1 MTRLSKSDWK
11 SFVCSSIVVT
21 IFSIVISD
29 IIQIESSFL
38 VEFSSIM
45 IGFLLST
52 IAILYSSNLR
62 FKLYKERHP
71 QYNSYWEM
79 LVSYYRFACFYYVLS
94 LLIVF
99 LKISIIN
106 AETYNKIY
114 LILVLIG
121 IMILGKVMRGLFNM
135 LLIRIN

>member
-1 MTRLSKSDWK
+1 MTWLSKSDWK

-121 IMILGKVMRGLFNM
+121 IMILGKVMRSFFNM

>member
-1 MTRLSKSDWK
+1 MTWLSKSDWK
-11 SFVCSSIVVT
+11 NFVCSSILVT
-21 IFSIVISD
+21 ILSIFISD

-62 FKLYKERHP
+62 FELYENKPLH
-71 QYNSYWEM
+71 YNSYWEM
-79 LVSYYRFACFYYVLS
+79 LVSYYRFACFYFVLS
-94 LLIVF
+94 LLVVF

-121 IMILGKVMRGLFNM
+121 IMILGKVMRSFFNM

>member
-1 MTRLSKSDWK
+1 MTWLSKSDWK
-11 SFVCSSIVVT
+11 NFVWISIVVT
-21 IFSIVISD
+21 IFSIFISD

-62 FKLYKERHP
+62 FELYDKKPKH
-71 QYNSYWEM
+71 YNSYWEM
-79 LVSYYRFACFYYVLS
+79 LVSYYRFACFYFVLS
-94 LLIVF
+94 ILVVF

-121 IMILGKVMRGLFNM
+121 IMILGKVMRSFFNM

>member
-1 MTRLSKSDWK
+1 MTWLSKSDWK
-11 SFVCSSIVVT
+11 NFVCSSIVVT
-21 IFSIVISD
+21 ILSIFISD

-114 LILVLIG
+114 LILVLVGLI
-121 IMILGKVMRGLFNM
+121 ILSRLIQFLFKL
-135 LLIRIN
+135 LLIKVN

>member
-1 MTRLSKSDWK
+1 MTWLSKSDWK
-11 SFVCSSIVVT
+11 NFVCSSIVVT
-21 IFSIVISD
+21 ILSIFISD

-62 FKLYKERHP
+62 FELYENKPLH
-71 QYNSYWEM
+71 YNSYWEM
-79 LVSYYRFACFYYVLS
+79 LVSYYRFACFYFVLS
-94 LLIVF
+94 LLVVF

-106 AETYNKIY
+106 AETYNMIY
-114 LILVLIG
+114 LILVLVGLI
-121 IMILGKVMRGLFNM
+121 ILSRLIQFLFKL
-135 LLIRIN
+135 LLIKVN

>member
-1 MTRLSKSDWK
+1 MTWLSKSDWK
-11 SFVCSSIVVT
+11 NFVCSSIVVT
-21 IFSIVISD
+21 IFSIFISD

-62 FKLYKERHP
+62 FKLYKEKPP

-121 IMILGKVMRGLFNM
+121 LIILSRLIQFLFKL
-135 LLIRIN
+135 LLIKIN

>member
-1 MTRLSKSDWK
+1 MTWLSKSDWK
-11 SFVCSSIVVT
+11 NFVWISIVVT
-21 IFSIVISD
+21 IFSIFISD

-114 LILVLIG
+114 LILVLVGLI
-121 IMILGKVMRGLFNM
+121 ILSRLIQFLFKL
-135 LLIRIN
+135 LLIKVN

>member
-1 MTRLSKSDWK
+1 MTWLSKSDWK
-11 SFVCSSIVVT
+11 NFVWNSIVVT
-21 IFSIVISD
+21 IFSIFISD

-114 LILVLIG
+114 LILVLVGLI
-121 IMILGKVMRGLFNM
+121 ILSRLIQFLFKL
-135 LLIRIN
+135 LLIKVN

>member
-1 MTRLSKSDWK
+1 MTWLSKSDWK
-11 SFVCSSIVVT
+11 NFVWISIVVT
-21 IFSIVISD
+21 IFSIFISD

-62 FKLYKERHP
+62 FELYDKKPKH
-71 QYNSYWEM
+71 YNSYWEM
-79 LVSYYRFACFYYVLS
+79 LVSYYRFACFYFLLS
-94 LLIVF
+94 ILVVF

-121 IMILGKVMRGLFNM
+121 IMILGKVMRSFFNM

>member
-45 IGFLLST
+45 IGFFLST

-121 IMILGKVMRGLFNM
+121 IMILGKVMRSFFNM

>member
-1 MTRLSKSDWK
+1 MTWLSKSDWK
-11 SFVCSSIVVT
+11 NFVCSSIVVT
-21 IFSIVISD
+21 IFSIFISD

-62 FKLYKERHP
+62 FKLYKEKPP

-114 LILVLIG
+114 LILVLVGLI
-121 IMILGKVMRGLFNM
+121 ILSRLIQFLFKL
-135 LLIRIN
+135 LLIKVN

>member
-1 MTRLSKSDWK
+1 MTWLSKSDWK
-11 SFVCSSIVVT
+11 NFVWISIVVT
-21 IFSIVISD
+21 IFSIFISD

-121 IMILGKVMRGLFNM
+121 IMILGKVMRSFFNM

>member
-1 MTRLSKSDWK
+1 MTWLSKSDWK
-11 SFVCSSIVVT
+11 NFVWISIVVT
-21 IFSIVISD
+21 IFSIFISD

-62 FKLYKERHP
+62 FELYDKKPKH
-71 QYNSYWEM
+71 YNSYWEM
-79 LVSYYRFACFYYVLS
+79 LVSNYRFACFYFVLS
-94 LLIVF
+94 ILVVF

-121 IMILGKVMRGLFNM
+121 IMILGKVMRSFFNM

>member
-1 MTRLSKSDWK
+1 MTWLSKSDWK
-11 SFVCSSIVVT
+11 NFVCTSIVVT
-21 IFSIVISD
+21 ILSIFISD

-94 LLIVF
+94 LMIVF

-121 IMILGKVMRGLFNM
+121 IMILGKVMRSFFYM
-135 LLIRIN
+135 LLIKIN